1 MDFEKQLIVLEI
13 FEDLFEGRMKYNQ
26 RNQFAKKIIK
36 WEKMDEPS
44 PDFILLNRLVYYY
57 KKDKELRMIKRS
69 IRKSKNDNKYFYYD
83 NEKEVYLSLDP
94 PLVASFTDPAEQ

>member
-1 MDFEKQLIVLEI
+1 MEFEKQLIILDI
-13 FEDLFEGRMKYNQ
+13 FEDIYEGRMKYNQ

-36 WEKMDEPS
+36 WSKQDEES
-44 PDFILLNRLVYYY
+44 PDLILLNRLVFYY
-57 KKDKELRMIKRS
+57 KLHKELRMIKRS

-83 NEKEVYLSLDP
+83 ENIEAYLSLDP